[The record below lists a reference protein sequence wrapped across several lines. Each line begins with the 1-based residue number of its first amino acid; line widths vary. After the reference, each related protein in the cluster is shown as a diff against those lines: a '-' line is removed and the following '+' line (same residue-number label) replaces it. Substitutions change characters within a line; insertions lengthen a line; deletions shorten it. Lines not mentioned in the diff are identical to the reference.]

1 MWTPGH
7 RCQPCLQRPPVYDR
21 AWTLYPYRPPLQEA
35 ICALKYRNGF
45 GLAKPL
51 AALTIGA
58 LPREVDADVIVP
70 VPLHPSRLRARGF
83 NQSLL
88 IADRLGR
95 HLGRPVSATDL
106 IRTIATEPQTSLPR
120 SKRIGNLRRAF
131 TVRHADVFGG
141 RSVLLVDDVFTTGTT
156 LNECAKA
163 LRTAGATSVSALTLA
178 RTIDTS
184 LIPDRLL
191 AAHAARSSVNRRN

>member
-1 MWTPGH
+1 
-7 RCQPCLQRPPVYDR
+7 L
-21 AWTLYPYRPPLQEA
+21 
-35 ICALKYRNGF
+35 I
-45 GLAKPL
+45 
-51 AALTIGA
+51 IGA

-95 HLGRPVSATDL
+95 HLGLPVSATGL

-131 TVRHADVFGG
+131 TVRHIEAFDG

-178 RTIDTS
+178 RTIDLS

-191 AAHAARSSVNRRN
+191 AAHAARSSVRRRN